1 MRKERVNQMFDFV
14 RDVFWEGNY
23 DEIESIVDELE
34 GLVERGKERLAE
46 LTHKVKYTWTVEKYN
61 MSRTDETTFY
71 CKEEDLEEWV
81 EDSVIGDLCDAAREY
96 YEKNNLESK
105 GINLDELQ
113 DDFTRVNN
121 YNFSF
126 EKI

>member
-1 MRKERVNQMFDFV
+1 MFDFV

-23 DEIESIVDELE
+23 DEIECMVDELE

-61 MSRTDETTFY
+61 MSRTDETTLY

-113 DDFTRVNN
+113 DDFTSANN

>member
-1 MRKERVNQMFDFV
+1 MRKERVSEMFDFV

-23 DEIESIVDELE
+23 DEIECMVDELE
-34 GLVERGKERLAE
+34 GLVERGRERLAE
-46 LTHKVKYTWTVEKYN
+46 LTHKVRYTWTTEKYN
-61 MSRTDETTFY
+61 ISKTDETVLY

-81 EDSVIGDLCDAAREY
+81 EDSIIGDLCDAAMEY

-105 GINLDELQ
+105 GISLIELQ
-113 DDFTRVNN
+113 DDFTSANN
-121 YNFSF
+121 YKFSF